1 MTDAPLL
8 TVKGLNHDYSDVVA
22 LRDINLVVM
31 PGERVVILG
40 PSGCG
45 KTSLLHI
52 LSGLM
57 AASSGTINI
66 GGNTGGEIAGT
77 LPRPSVNSA
86 LVFQN
91 PRLLP
96 WRNAADNIEIV
107 LKQQTKQQKKQRVDE
122 LLPKVG
128 LQGHGH
134 KWPHEL
140 SGGMKQRLAL
150 ARALALDTPLLLL
163 DEPFANLDP
172 LAREDMQQVLIN
184 LTTSSSAAPMTTVL
198 VTHSVEE
205 ALIIGDRIMLM
216 AAAPGR
222 FVREIRLSWG
232 ENGLDRRADPQF
244 YSHLADVSNE
254 LRLIARTVSG
264 TPV

>member
-8 TVKGLNHDYSDVVA
+8 AVKGLNHDYSGVVA
-22 LRDINLVVM
+22 LRDINLNVM

-57 AASSGTINI
+57 TASSGIINI
-66 GGNTGGEIAGT
+66 GGI
-77 LPRPSVNSA
+77 LPLPGVNSA

-107 LKQQTKQQKKQRVDE
+107 LKAQSKPKKKQRVDE
-122 LLPKVG
+122 LLSRVG

-150 ARALALDTPLLLL
+150 ARALALDAPLLLL

-184 LTTSSSAAPMTTVL
+184 LTTSSPAAPMTTVL

-232 ENGLDRRADPQF
+232 EDGLHRRADPQF
-244 YSHLADVSNE
+244 YNHLADVSNE

>member
-1 MTDAPLL
+1 MTDAPHPLL
-8 TVKGLNHDYSDVVA
+8 VVKALNHDYSGVVA
-22 LRDINLVVM
+22 LRDINLDVM
-31 PGERVVILG
+31 QGERVVILG

-57 AASSGTINI
+57 MASSGTINI
-66 GGNTGGEIAGT
+66 GGEIAGA
-77 LPRPSVNSA
+77 LPRPGVNSA

-107 LKQQTKQQKKQRVDE
+107 LKAQSKPKKKQRVDE
-122 LLPKVG
+122 LLSRVG
-128 LQGHGH
+128 LQGHAH

-150 ARALALDTPLLLL
+150 ARALALNAPLLLL

-172 LAREDMQQVLIN
+172 LAREDMQQALIN

-205 ALIIGDRIMLM
+205 ALIVGDRIMLM

-222 FVREIRLSWG
+222 FVKEIRPSWG
-232 ENGLDRRADPQF
+232 EDGSDRRTHPQF